1 MSGEAQSVGQESQVL
16 GKIVVSTGK
25 RKRAIARAVIK
36 PGKGRVWINGVPIEI
51 YPIEMARL
59 KMMEPLL
66 LAGEA
71 IRGLVDIRVKVEGGG
86 VMAQADAVR
95 MAIARGLVEYFK
107 CEEGDDELCK
117 RMNKISNDLKQ
128 AFEEY
133 DRTMLA
139 GDPRRTEP
147 EKYMRYSAR
156 RRWQKSYR

>member
-1 MSGEAQSVGQESQVL
+1 MSSGGGEY
-16 GKIVVSTGK
+16 GKIVVATGK

-36 PGKGRVWINGVPIEI
+36 PGKGRVWVNGVPIEI

-66 LAGEA
+66 LAGEKV
-71 IRGLVDIRVKVEGGG
+71 RSLVDIRVNVKGGG
-86 VMAQADAVR
+86 FMGQADAVR
-95 MAIARGLVEYFK
+95 MAIARGLVEYFR
-107 CEEGDDELCK
+107 CDESDEEWCK
-117 RMNKISNDLKQ
+117 RMNRVSEDLKR

-133 DRTMLA
+133 DRSMLA

>member
-1 MSGEAQSVGQESQVL
+1 MSERGQAQARAV
-16 GKIVVSTGK
+16 GKIVIATGK

-36 PGKGRVWINGVPIEI
+36 PGKGRVWINGVPLDI
-51 YPIEMARL
+51 YPIEMARI
-59 KMMEPLL
+59 KMLEPLL
-66 LAGEA
+66 LAGQA
-71 IRGLVDIRVKVEGGG
+71 IRNLVDIRVTVKGGG
-86 VMAQADAVR
+86 VMGQADAVR

-107 CEEGDDELCK
+107 CEEGEDELCK
-117 RMNKISNDLKQ
+117 RMNKISEDLHR

>member
-1 MSGEAQSVGQESQVL
+1 MKGR
-16 GKIVVSTGK
+16 IVISTGK
-25 RKRAIARAVIK
+25 RKTAIAKAIIK
-36 PGKGRVWINGVPIEI
+36 PGRGRVWINGVPIELVT
-51 YPIEMARL
+51 PEMARA

-66 LAGEA
+66 LAGH
-71 IRGLVDIRVKVEGGG
+71 RVRQLLDIRVEVRGGG
-86 VMAQADAVR
+86 FMAQADAVR

-107 CEEGDDELCK
+107 CEGRGEECE
-117 RMNKISNDLKQ
+117 RMNKLSEAFKEI
-128 AFEEY
+128 FEEY